1 MGYSSATLT
10 TKVNAVAGA
19 YTYISAHTAD
29 PSTNGA
35 NEVSGGSYARQ
46 QTTWAA
52 ATGSGPVTRTGS
64 QVAIPMPSGATT
76 VTHFG
81 LWSAATGGTYG
92 GSVDITDQAFS
103 SGGNLLVTPTLSE
116 S

>member
-1 MGYSSATLT
+1 MGYTTAALT
-10 TKVNAVAGA
+10 TKVNAVAA
-19 YTYISAHTAD
+19 AATYISAHTAD

-35 NEVSGGSYARQ
+35 NEVTGGSYARQ
-46 QTTWAA
+46 QTTWGS

-64 QVAIPMPSGATT
+64 QVTIPMPSGATT
-76 VTHFG
+76 VTHYG
-81 LWSAATGGTYG
+81 LWTASTGGTFY